1 MLPALR
7 HTLACI
13 PRYSSHSHDAECW
26 SDSGC
31 RIAGICDW
39 CNVRLHEYELIPV
52 KLTKEPVR
60 LTGIATMQMFL
71 YTKLYVQDPIGLK
84 LMASRGAPESATVSQ
99 FLKLTGRCHLV
110 RFSIFSSCLLL
121 NIFQGSR
128 RFPYLHDRHIQLD
141 VLDRAQR
148 RYRYQWHNPLVNP
161 TILIPH
167 HHSNVA
173 VNQASRYNISLNSK
187 PFFLFY
193 PWDWH
198 TLKGVIIFCVVWWLF
213 MPPSLNPSHI

>member
-13 PRYSSHSHDAECW
+13 PRYSSHSHDAEHW

-71 YTKLYVQDPIGLK
+71 YSKLYVQDPIGLK
-84 LMASRGAPESATVSQ
+84 LMASRGAPESATVSEL
-99 FLKLTGRCHLV
+99 LKLTGRCHLV
-110 RFSIFSSCLLL
+110 RFGIFSSMYYLTA
-121 NIFQGSR
+121 SR
-128 RFPYLHDRHIQLD
+128 GLD
-141 VLDRAQR
+141 VFHTFMTVTSNWMYLIV
-148 RYRYQWHNPLVNP
+148 HNGDIDIND
-161 TILIPH
+161 TIPWSILQSSSLI
-167 HHSNVA
+167 
-173 VNQASRYNISLNSK
+173 
-187 PFFLFY
+187 
-193 PWDWH
+193 
-198 TLKGVIIFCVVWWLF
+198 IIL
-213 MPPSLNPSHI
+213 M